1 MSPHPPSKANPRHLP
16 KMSTDRL
23 RLTLAI
29 NLRRARFMR
38 NAGNHAERAW
48 SIREALVIRQ
58 QLRAA

>member
-1 MSPHPPSKANPRHLP
+1 
-16 KMSTDRL
+16 MSTDRL